1 MPGQIKDYYKIL
13 EVPPAATLQE
23 IKKAYRQLAFKYH
36 PDTAGHGSFAEIHFR
51 EITEAYETLSDEAR
65 RKRYDEER
73 WLAGMSNRTRHQQNI
88 TPLWILKEARRL
100 GRHMNVVDTYRMSH
114 SALSDYI
121 FLLLSDSHM
130 AILQDT
136 DDKETN
142 KQIVNELL
150 AATKGL
156 KYMYMDAIAAR
167 LVQLSGADNELHAAI
182 YAHVR
187 ARRQTAVW
195 EKYLP
200 LIIAV
205 VTLVLVLVMYIWGRT
220 ADLN

>member
-1 MPGQIKDYYKIL
+1 MAGQLKDYYKTL

-51 EITEAYETLSDEAR
+51 EITEAYEMLSDEGK

-73 WLAGMSNRTRHQQNI
+73 WLAGMSNRTRHQHAI
-88 TPLWILKEARRL
+88 TPLWILKETQRL
-100 GRHMNVVDTYRMSH
+100 GRHMAAVDTYRMSH

-130 AILQDT
+130 AILQES
-136 DDKETN
+136 DDKDTN
-142 KQIVNELL
+142 RQIVNELL

-167 LVQLSGADNELHAAI
+167 LVQLSGADNELQATI

-187 ARRQTAVW
+187 TRRQSAAW

-200 LIIAV
+200 LLIALI
-205 VTLVLVLVMYIWGRT
+205 TLALVLSMYIWGRR
-220 ADLN
+220 N